1 MESVSLPENAVAVRV
16 ARAEDEAALAHLD
29 AVAWSPASGFPSVMA
44 RSRDPFYT
52 FFTDDNPPQMHL
64 VAELGGRLA
73 GYLRLKPVTPLAEN
87 AHVLGVMGLA
97 VAPEARR
104 RGVGAALLIAAERHA
119 RAQGARKLFLRVLGS
134 NESALRLYRRLGF
147 EREGVLRDEFFIDGR
162 YTDDVLMAKHLSG
175 PAA

>member
-1 MESVSLPENAVAVRV
+1 VSVLENAVAVRI
-16 ARAEDEAALAHLD
+16 ARAEDEAALGRLD
-29 AVAWSPASGFPSVMA
+29 AVAWTPASGFPSVMA
-44 RSRDPFYT
+44 RSGDPFYA
-52 FFTDDNPPQMHL
+52 FFTEDNPPEMHL

-73 GYLRLKPVTPLAEN
+73 GYLRLKPVTTLAEN

-104 RGVGAALLIAAERHA
+104 RGVGSALLSAAEQHA
-119 RAQGARKLFLRVLGS
+119 RARGARKLFLRVLS
-134 NESALRLYRRLGF
+134 TNESALRLYGRLGF

-162 YTDDVLMAKHLSG
+162 YTDDVLMAKHLGG